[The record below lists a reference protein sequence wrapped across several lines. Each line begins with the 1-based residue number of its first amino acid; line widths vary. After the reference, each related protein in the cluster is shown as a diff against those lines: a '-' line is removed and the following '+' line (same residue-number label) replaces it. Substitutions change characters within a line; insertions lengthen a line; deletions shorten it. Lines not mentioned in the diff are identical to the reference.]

1 MKYLLNIIL
10 LVFAMAGEAQI
21 YQRISPF
28 AEDVPIKGDF
38 VSPSQ
43 GWAFKYNADEL
54 YSEDLY
60 FTDDGGDSWAMI
72 YSLDY
77 IWEKFRDIQMIDS
90 QFGMATIYLAG
101 VDYRDYRLTFDGG
114 YTWTSIID
122 TLPDGLEIQY
132 IQFISSETGFV
143 CTQPLVAHESISIYK
158 TVDSGLTWTHS
169 ENPDN
174 ASAMQNIMYSLDET
188 HIWSGGY
195 LYPTIDGGGLH
206 YSNDGGDSWNL
217 IATTQPIYD
226 IEMVTPDYGAY
237 VGIHYS
243 AQYNSLV
250 ITHDNF
256 NTYTYLYEHF
266 DFMDF
271 FFGFCFQ
278 NESNI
283 WVACRMGKLMLSLN
297 GGASFHEYVNL
308 NDDLQDIEFF
318 NDTGYVYGVD
328 SIYKLNYPVSNND
341 SEQISADDYQLTNY
355 PNPFNPQTTISFA
368 LEKTENV
375 KLEIFNPK
383 GQRVK
388 TLLKSRLQPGIHNYV
403 WDGTDC
409 QDKKVSS
416 GVYLYRL
423 EVAGEKNIKQ
433 CILLK

>member
-1 MKYLLNIIL
+1 MKYLLSIIL
-10 LVFAMAGEAQI
+10 LIFTLAGEAQD

-43 GWAFKYNADEL
+43 GWAFKYNVDEL

-77 IWEKFRDIQMIDS
+77 IWEKFVDIQMIDS
-90 QFGMATIYLAG
+90 QFGMATVNLAG
-101 VDYRDYRLTFDGG
+101 VDYRDYRLTYDGG

-132 IQFISSETGFV
+132 IQFISSEIGFI

-158 TVDSGLTWTHS
+158 TVDSGLTWTQS
-169 ENPDN
+169 QNPN
-174 ASAMQNIMYSLDET
+174 NSIGMQNIMYSLDET
-188 HIWSGGY
+188 NIWSGGY

-206 YSNDGGDSWNL
+206 YSNDGGDSWQL
-217 IATTQPIYD
+217 LLETPPIYD
-226 IEMVTPDYGAY
+226 LNMVTAEYGAY
-237 VGIHYS
+237 LGISYS
-243 AQYNSLV
+243 HSLISLV

-256 NTYTYLYEHF
+256 NTSTYVYTEN
-266 DFMDF
+266 DFGDY

-283 WVACRMGKLMLSLN
+283 WVACRMGKVMLSRN
-297 GGASFHEYVNL
+297 GGISFREYVNL
-308 NDDLQDIEFF
+308 NDDLLDIEFF
-318 NDTGYVYGVD
+318 NDTGFVYSVD
-328 SIYKLNYPVSNND
+328 SIYKLTYPVSNND
-341 SEQISADDYQLTNY
+341 SEQILGNDYQLTNY

-368 LEKTENV
+368 LEKAESV
-375 KLEIFNPK
+375 KLEIFNSK

-388 TLLKSRLQPGIHNYV
+388 NLLKSKLQPGKHNYA
-403 WDGTDC
+403 WDGTDNHNN
-409 QDKKVSS
+409 KVSS
-416 GVYLYRL
+416 GVYFYRL
-423 EVAGEKNIKQ
+423 EVAGEKHIKQ